1 MNQVWRNGTL
11 TSGDANPGTF
21 PEGARLFETLAV
33 RGGKIN
39 CLSDHLLRLGKGL
52 AHLKLSAGPLASGQ
66 LSAWREGFIA
76 LGGNDGIL
84 RLTVG
89 DSFEE
94 LSWRPLLPTPPT
106 FRLRTLRTVRD
117 QPEWLPRPKSAPW
130 LNSLAATQ
138 ELRDLGEPAGVEGL
152 QLDNRGWVS
161 ECTRSSIAWIDH
173 QRLQVPAASTG
184 RIPGTTLF
192 QLMEI
197 VGLPIDE
204 VEALP
209 SETTTAMVLLRATFP
224 LGSVPVTHWFNAD
237 NTLRWQF
244 NADPQLA
251 TICARLAHYR
261 AQKAVSLA

>member
-1 MNQVWRNGTL
+1 MTQVWRNGSL
-11 TSGDANPGTF
+11 SPGDANPGTF
-21 PEGARLFETLAV
+21 PAGALFFETVAV
-33 RGGKIN
+33 RNGKIN
-39 CLSDHLLRLGKGL
+39 CLSHHLDRLGKGL
-52 AHLKLSAGPLASGQ
+52 AHLKLTPGPLATGQ
-66 LSAWREGFIA
+66 LSAWRQGFAA

-89 DSFEE
+89 ETFEE
-94 LSWRPLLPTPPT
+94 LSWRPLLPTPST

-138 ELRDLGEPAGVEGL
+138 ELRGLGEPAGVEGL
-152 QLDNRGWVS
+152 QLDSRGWVS
-161 ECTRSSIAWIDH
+161 ECTRSSMAWIDH

-184 RIPGTTLF
+184 RILGTALA

-197 VGLPIDE
+197 VGLPVDE

-209 SETTTAMVLLRATFP
+209 SETTTAMVLLRSTFSD
-224 LGSVPVTHWFNAD
+224 GIVPVTHWFNTD
-237 NTLRWQF
+237 NTLRWKF
-244 NADPQLA
+244 TADPQLA
-251 TICARLAHYR
+251 AICARLAHYR

>member
-1 MNQVWRNGTL
+1 MTQVWRNGSLTL
-11 TSGDANPGTF
+11 GDADPGTF
-21 PEGARLFETLAV
+21 PTGALFFETLAV

-39 CLSDHLLRLGKGL
+39 CLSDHLDRLGKGL
-52 AHLKLSAGPLASGQ
+52 AHLKLTAGPLASGQ
-66 LSAWREGFIA
+66 LSAWREAFAA
-76 LGGNDGIL
+76 LGGKDGIL

-89 DSFEE
+89 ETFEE
-94 LSWRPLLPTPPT
+94 LSWRPLLPTSPT

-138 ELRDLGEPAGVEGL
+138 ELRGLGETAGVEGL

-184 RIPGTTLF
+184 RILGTTLA

-197 VGLPIDE
+197 AGLPVDE

-224 LGSVPVTHWFNAD
+224 DGIVPVTHWFNAD
-237 NTLRWQF
+237 NTLRWKF
-244 NADPQLA
+244 TADPELA
-251 TICARLAHYR
+251 AICARLAHYR